1 MGTIVP
7 HGLLELKKLPLHMA
21 NGVFSGGSDGK
32 ESTCNVG
39 DPGSIP
45 RSRRS
50 IPWRGEWLST
60 PVFFPGEFHGQRSLV
75 SYSPQGCKES
85 DTTEH

>member
-1 MGTIVP
+1 METIVP
-7 HGLLELKKLPLHMA
+7 HMLLESKKLPLHMA
-21 NGVFSGGSDGK
+21 NGGFSGSSDGK
-32 ESTCNVG
+32 ESACNVG

-75 SYSPQGCKES
+75 SYSPRGRKES

>member
-7 HGLLELKKLPLHMA
+7 HRLLELKILPLHVA
-21 NGVFSGGSDGK
+21 NGGFPGGSDGK
-32 ESTCNVG
+32 ESPCNVG
-39 DPGSIP
+39 DPASIP
-45 RSRRS
+45 GSRS

-60 PVFFPGEFHGQRSLV
+60 LVFFPGEFHGQRSLV
-75 SYSPQGCKES
+75 SYSPRGRRES